1 MSIPDQEFLCCPSNT
16 FKTFQ
21 IEFLKCLCSLSEVK
35 ISDKFNFELCW
46 NTGKSSEGFRVM
58 LEIIELTFSLHS
70 SRLKGKMLGYQR
82 KSIFKLCH
90 IKFKHYN
97 L

>member
-1 MSIPDQEFLCCPSNT
+1 MSIPHHEFLCCPSNT

-21 IEFLKCLCSLSEVK
+21 IEFLKCLCSLSKVK

-70 SRLKGKMLGYQR
+70 SRLKGKVLGYQR
-82 KSIFKLCH
+82 KGIFQTLVAK
-90 IKFKHYN
+90 
-97 L
+97 